1 MGSEILGVRYA
12 EMYAGRKFVL
22 SFAKRLL
29 CVIAS
34 ILVLCLLFVVGY
46 VAYLQITYYR
56 IEDNLVLEVENN
68 QTQTVATGNEYSV
81 ATYNVGFGAYSPS
94 FSFFCDVGNL
104 NGKATTGTHGTALSK
119 EDVENN
125 TEGALT
131 VLKDQDADF
140 LLVQEVDT
148 GSTRNY
154 GVDQLSSFKE
164 DFQGYSSVYAVNSHT
179 AFFIYPFTDMYG
191 SANSGLLTLS
201 RFRADGALRRSY
213 PISSSFLQQFVD
225 LDRCFSVTRYPVED
239 GHELVIVNSHM
250 SAYDDGN
257 SSKTK
262 QMEMLNEL
270 LEEEAKAGNYV
281 IVGGDW
287 NQSFVSYTTYETQE
301 TYDEQILFED
311 SSFAEGYHIVYPEN
325 VDEVA
330 TCRNADI
337 PYELGVSL
345 RLCIDGFVVSDNI
358 YAESVAI
365 DTEFKYSDHN
375 PVKMNFVLRA
385 Q

>member
-1 MGSEILGVRYA
+1 MSLG
-12 EMYAGRKFVL
+12 
-22 SFAKRLL
+22 KRLV

-34 ILVLCLLFVVGY
+34 ILVLCILFVVGY
-46 VAYLQITYYR
+46 AAYLQITYYR
-56 IEDNLVLEVENN
+56 IEDNLSLEVENN
-68 QTQTVATGNEYSV
+68 QNQTISTGNEYSV

-104 NGKATTGTHGTALSK
+104 NGNATTGTHGTALSK

-125 TEGALT
+125 TSGALA

-154 GVDQLSSFKE
+154 GIDQLSLFKE
-164 DFQGYSSVYAVNSHT
+164 NLQAYSSVFAVNSHT
-179 AFFIYPFTDMYG
+179 AFFIYPFIDMYG

-201 RFRADGALRRSY
+201 RFRVDSALRRSY
-213 PISSSFLQQFVD
+213 PISSSYLQQFVD

-239 GHELVIVNSHM
+239 GHELAIVNSHM

-262 QMEMLNEL
+262 QMEMLNGL

-287 NQSFVSYTTYETQE
+287 NQSFVPYTTYETQE
-301 TYDEQILFED
+301 TVDNQILLEN
-311 SSFAEGYHIVYPEN
+311 SSFVEGYHIVYPEN
-325 VDEVA
+325 VEEVA

-337 PYELGVSL
+337 PYEKGVSL

-358 YAESVAI
+358 DAESIAI
-365 DTEFKYSDHN
+365 DTEFMYSDHN
-375 PVKMNFVLRA
+375 PVTMSFVLRA